1 MSLSFFVLFSSCG
14 QLFGFPGQASYA
26 AGNAF
31 LDSLSEH
38 RRTLGDNSL
47 ALQYTSW
54 RGMGLAA
61 TSEASADF
69 IEAELEGK
77 GITSVSKEEALKAWE
92 HAAKYNLAN
101 AVVLRC
107 RELDHDE
114 PLPVDII
121 EDIVI
126 RKAAPVASVSD
137 SSFSS
142 TSQDETGGSKSA
154 LPPPGPGRTKY
165 LIEAITGCVATVLQ
179 LDASDVDCKA
189 ALPDLGM
196 DSVMTVALRK
206 QLQKVLGV
214 KVPPTLVWGHP
225 TVHHLAKWF
234 EDRV

>member
-1 MSLSFFVLFSSCG
+1 VLFSSCG

-31 LDSLSEH
+31 LDSLAEM
-38 RRTLGDNSL
+38 RRAQGDNTL

-61 TSEASADF
+61 TSEASAEF
-69 IEAELEGK
+69 IEAELESK
-77 GITSVSKEEALKAWE
+77 GITSVSKEEALMAWE
-92 HAAKYNLAN
+92 HAAKLNVAN

-107 RELDHDE
+107 RELDHSE

-121 EDIVI
+121 EDVAI
-126 RKAAPVASVSD
+126 RKPAPIQSTADAGSAAAS
-137 SSFSS
+137 
-142 TSQDETGGSKSA
+142 QGAGAGASA
-154 LPPPGPGRTKY
+154 ATVPPLGPERTKY
-165 LIEAITGCVATVLQ
+165 LVEAITGCVATVLQ
-179 LDASDVDCKA
+179 LDASDVDSKA

-225 TVHHLAKWF
+225 TVQHLAKWF
-234 EDRV
+234 EDKV

>member
-1 MSLSFFVLFSSCG
+1 M
-14 QLFGFPGQASYA
+14 
-26 AGNAF
+26 
-31 LDSLSEH
+31 
-38 RRTLGDNSL
+38 RRAQGDNTL

-69 IEAELEGK
+69 IEAELESK
-77 GITSVSKEEALKAWE
+77 GITSVSKEEALAAWE
-92 HAAKYNLAN
+92 HAAKFAVAN

-107 RELDHDE
+107 RELEHDE

-121 EDIVI
+121 EDVAI
-126 RKAAPVASVSD
+126 RKAAPVASTADVS
-137 SSFSS
+137 SSSAP
-142 TSQDETGGSKSA
+142 GGSNAAGSKTA
-154 LPPPGPGRTKY
+154 IPPLGPERTKY
-165 LIEAITGCVATVLQ
+165 LVEAITGCVATVLQ
-179 LDASDVDCKA
+179 LDVSDVDPKA

-225 TVHHLAKWF
+225 TVQHLAKWF
-234 EDRV
+234 EDKI